1 MTNLMNRIGELNC
14 VGVLKKVGV
23 PNLVFW
29 DTHSFS
35 KLQFNFMTNL
45 MKRIGELNCV
55 GVLKKVGV
63 PNLVDVQL

>member
-1 MTNLMNRIGELNC
+1 MM
-14 VGVLKKVGV
+14 
-23 PNLVFW
+23 
-29 DTHSFS
+29 FS
-35 KLQFNFMTNL
+35 KEQFNFMTNL